1 MKRKKII
8 CGFCIFFAA
17 IILAC
22 NTVNADI
29 LGDITDSVTNM
40 IVGSPIEDPINN
52 PDVFQPGS
60 MSGADKVMDV
70 GNRIIGIIRFVGSFA
85 SVIVLIV
92 IGIKYMTGSLEER
105 AEYKKT
111 MVPYLIGAILVFAIT
126 NILGIVD
133 TITGGLF

>member
-8 CGFCIFFAA
+8 CGFCIFFAT

-29 LGDITDSVTNM
+29 LGDITGSVTNM

-52 PDVFQPGS
+52 PEAFQPGS
-60 MSGADKVMDV
+60 MSGADEVMDI
-70 GNRIIGIIRFVGSFA
+70 GNRIIGVIRFVGSFA
-85 SVIVLIV
+85 SVIVLII

-111 MVPYLIGAILVFAIT
+111 MLPYLIGAILVFAIT